1 VQLAE
6 IMSKYKD
13 RTYLNTLT
21 LFSSSTTIRLW
32 SFISQHYS
40 RHAMVV
46 NTVPSK
52 PLTKRIPD
60 SFRHRIKVS
69 RQLSIGEER
78 YSEGRI
84 TDKLKR
90 A

>member
-1 VQLAE
+1 
-6 IMSKYKD
+6 MSKHED
-13 RTYLNTLT
+13 GTYINNLT
-21 LFSSSTTIRLW
+21 LFSSSTAISLW
-32 SFISQHYS
+32 SLIRQNYS

-46 NTVPSK
+46 STVPSK